1 MVLFWSKV
9 CCTKAIRSN
18 CWTSALDPCSRFA
31 VLGARVAHRATA
43 TTAADRIFCVRRL
56 FARKT
61 HPMANGETIESY
73 VPARLDRLP
82 WSSWHWLI
90 VVSLGATWI
99 LDGLEVTLAGAL
111 GGVLT
116 LPETLALNPAMVG
129 ASATCYLAG
138 AVIGALLFGYGTDR
152 FGRKK
157 LFFITVAVYL
167 IGTALSAF
175 SWNFWSYA
183 FFRALTGAGIGGEY
197 AAINSAID
205 ELIPARVR
213 GRVDLIINGSYWVGA
228 AFGAAATLVL
238 LDPRHVPTWLG
249 WRFAFGIGAMLGLIV
264 IFFRRWI
271 PESPRWLMIHGRNPE
286 AERIVGDVERK
297 IAATQSSAVTD
308 RRYSSSDLFITRIRT
323 RTHTPWHEIWEA
335 IIHEHRRRSF
345 LGFVLMSTQAFFYNA
360 IFFTYALV
368 LTRFYSVPEKDVG
381 SYLLPFALGN
391 VLGPLLL
398 GHLFDTIGRKQMITI
413 TYGLAGILLALTG
426 WLFHAGLLTAQT
438 QTIAW
443 TIIFFV
449 ASAAASSAYLTV
461 SEIFPLEIRALAIAI
476 FFAIG
481 TLAGGVGAPL
491 LFGWIIGTGSTTA
504 LFMGYLLAAALMIF
518 GAVTEAWIGVPA
530 ERRSL
535 EHVAAP
541 LSSKGL

>member
-1 MVLFWSKV
+1 MPN
-9 CCTKAIRSN
+9 A
-18 CWTSALDPCSRFA
+18 
-31 VLGARVAHRATA
+31 
-43 TTAADRIFCVRRL
+43 
-56 FARKT
+56 
-61 HPMANGETIESY
+61 ETIESR
-73 VPARLDRLP
+73 VPARLDALP

-116 LPETLALNPAMVG
+116 RPETLGLSDAQVG

-138 AVIGALLFGYGTDR
+138 AVIGALVFGYGTDR

-157 LFFITVAVYL
+157 FFFITVAVYL

-183 FFRALTGAGIGGEY
+183 SLRALTGAGIGGEY

-228 AFGAAATLVL
+228 AMGAAATLIL
-238 LDPRHVPTWLG
+238 LDPRYLPMWLG
-249 WRFAFGIGAMLGLIV
+249 WRFAFGIGATLGLIV
-264 IFFRRWI
+264 ILFRRWI
-271 PESPRWLMIHGRNPE
+271 PESPRWLMIHGRNHE
-286 AERIVGDVERK
+286 AEEIVADVERK
-297 IAATQSSAVTD
+297 VMGANAAGIID
-308 RRYSSSDLFITRIRT
+308 PGYSEAALTRIRT
-323 RTHTPWHEIWEA
+323 RTHTPWREIWDA
-335 IIHEHRRRSF
+335 IVHEHRRRSF

-368 LTRFYSVPEKDVG
+368 LMRFYSVPEQNVG
-381 SYLLPFALGN
+381 GYLLPFALGN
-391 VLGPLLL
+391 VLGPLAL
-398 GHLFDTIGRKQMITI
+398 GRLFDTIGRKQMITL
-413 TYGLAGILLALTG
+413 TYGLAGIFLALTG
-426 WLFHAGLLTAQT
+426 WLFHTGLLTAQT
-438 QTIAW
+438 QTLAW

-461 SEIFPLEIRALAIAI
+461 SEIFPLEIRAMAIAI

-481 TLAGGVGAPL
+481 TLVGGVGAPL
-491 LFGWIIGTGSTTA
+491 LFGWIIGTGSRPV
-504 LFMGYLLAAALMIF
+504 LFLGYLLAAALMIF
-518 GAVTEAWIGVPA
+518 GAAVEAWIGVAA

-541 LSSKGL
+541 LSSRGL

>member
-1 MVLFWSKV
+1 
-9 CCTKAIRSN
+9 
-18 CWTSALDPCSRFA
+18 
-31 VLGARVAHRATA
+31 
-43 TTAADRIFCVRRL
+43 
-56 FARKT
+56 
-61 HPMANGETIESY
+61 MANGETIESY
-73 VPARLDRLP
+73 VPSRLDRLP

-116 LPETLALNPAMVG
+116 LPETLGLTPARVG

-138 AVIGALLFGYGTDR
+138 AVIGALFFGYGTDR

-167 IGTALSAF
+167 LGTALSAF

-228 AFGAAATLVL
+228 ALGAAATLVL
-238 LDPRHVPTWLG
+238 LDPGRIPVWLG
-249 WRFAFGIGAMLGLIV
+249 WRCAFGIGAMLGLIV

-271 PESPRWLMIHGRNPE
+271 PESPRWLMIHGRNHE
-286 AERIVGDVERK
+286 AEQIVADVE
-297 IAATQSSAVTD
+297 
-308 RRYSSSDLFITRIRT
+308 TRIMPPQGTAVGARGYGSSELFLTRVRT
-323 RTHTPWHEIWEA
+323 RTHTPWHQIWEA
-335 IIHEHRRRSF
+335 IVHEHRRRSF
-345 LGFVLMSTQAFFYNA
+345 LGFVLMLTQAFFYNA

-368 LTRFYSVPEKDVG
+368 LMRFYNVPDKDVG

-398 GHLFDTIGRKQMITI
+398 GHLFDTVGRKPMITI

-426 WLFHAGLLTAQT
+426 WLFHAGLLSAQT
-438 QTIAW
+438 QTLAW
-443 TIIFFV
+443 TIIFFI

-476 FFAIG
+476 FYAIG
-481 TLAGGVGAPL
+481 TLTGGVGAPL
-491 LFGWIIGTGSTTA
+491 LFGWIIGTGSVTA
-504 LFMGYLLAAALMIF
+504 LFTGYLVAAGLMIF
-518 GAVTEAWIGVPA
+518 GAFTEAWIGVPA

-535 EHVAAP
+535 EHIAAP

>member
-1 MVLFWSKV
+1 
-9 CCTKAIRSN
+9 
-18 CWTSALDPCSRFA
+18 
-31 VLGARVAHRATA
+31 
-43 TTAADRIFCVRRL
+43 
-56 FARKT
+56 
-61 HPMANGETIESY
+61 MANGETIESY
-73 VPARLDRLP
+73 VPSRLDALP

-111 GGVLT
+111 GGILT
-116 LPETLALNPAMVG
+116 LPETLGLTPTRVG

-138 AVIGALLFGYGTDR
+138 AVLGALLFGYGTDR

-228 AFGAAATLVL
+228 ALGAAATLVL
-238 LDPRHVPTWLG
+238 LDPRRIPIWLG
-249 WRFAFGIGAMLGLIV
+249 WRFAFGIGATLGLIV

-286 AERIVGDVERK
+286 AEQIVGEVEQK
-297 IAATQSSAVTD
+297 IMGSQGAAVGD
-308 RRYSSSDLFITRIRT
+308 RGYSDLFPTRIRT
-323 RTHTPWHEIWEA
+323 RTHTPWH
-335 IIHEHRRRSF
+335 
-345 LGFVLMSTQAFFYNA
+345 YNA

-368 LTRFYSVPEKDVG
+368 LMRFYSVPEQNVG

-413 TYGLAGILLALTG
+413 TYGLAGILLAVTG
-426 WLFHAGLLTAQT
+426 WLFHAGMLTAQT
-438 QTIAW
+438 QTVAW
-443 TIIFFV
+443 TIIFFI

-476 FFAIG
+476 FYAIG

-491 LFGWIIGTGSTTA
+491 LFGWIIGTGSITA
-504 LFMGYLLAAALMIF
+504 LFIGYLVAAALMIF
-518 GAVTEAWIGVPA
+518 GAIIEAWIGVPA

>member
-1 MVLFWSKV
+1 M
-9 CCTKAIRSN
+9 
-18 CWTSALDPCSRFA
+18 P
-31 VLGARVAHRATA
+31 
-43 TTAADRIFCVRRL
+43 
-56 FARKT
+56 
-61 HPMANGETIESY
+61 NGETIESR
-73 VPARLDRLP
+73 VPARLDALP

-116 LPETLALNPAMVG
+116 RPETLGLSDAQVG

-138 AVIGALLFGYGTDR
+138 AVIGALVFGYGTDR

-157 LFFITVAVYL
+157 FFFITVAVYL

-183 FFRALTGAGIGGEY
+183 SLRALTGAGIGGEY

-228 AFGAAATLVL
+228 AMGAAATLIL
-238 LDPRHVPTWLG
+238 LDPRYLPMWLG
-249 WRFAFGIGAMLGLIV
+249 WRFAFGIGATLGLIV
-264 IFFRRWI
+264 ILFRRWI
-271 PESPRWLMIHGRNPE
+271 PESPRWLMIHGRNHE
-286 AERIVGDVERK
+286 AEEIVADVERK
-297 IAATQSSAVTD
+297 VMGANAAGIID
-308 RRYSSSDLFITRIRT
+308 PGYSEAALTRIRT
-323 RTHTPWHEIWEA
+323 RTHTPWREIWDA
-335 IIHEHRRRSF
+335 IVHEHRRRSF

-368 LTRFYSVPEKDVG
+368 LMRFYSVPEQNVG
-381 SYLLPFALGN
+381 GYLLPFALGN
-391 VLGPLLL
+391 VLGPLVL
-398 GHLFDTIGRKQMITI
+398 GHLFDTIGRKQMITL

-426 WLFHAGLLTAQT
+426 WLFHTGLLTAQT
-438 QTIAW
+438 QTLAW

-461 SEIFPLEIRALAIAI
+461 SEIFPLEIRAMAIAI

-481 TLAGGVGAPL
+481 TLVGGVGAPL
-491 LFGWIIGTGSTTA
+491 LFGWIIGTGSRPV
-504 LFMGYLLAAALMIF
+504 LFLGYLLAAALMIF
-518 GAVTEAWIGVPA
+518 GAAVEAWIGVPA

-541 LSSKGL
+541 LSSRGL

>member
-1 MVLFWSKV
+1 
-9 CCTKAIRSN
+9 
-18 CWTSALDPCSRFA
+18 
-31 VLGARVAHRATA
+31 
-43 TTAADRIFCVRRL
+43 
-56 FARKT
+56 
-61 HPMANGETIESY
+61 MANGETIESY

-111 GGVLT
+111 GGILT
-116 LPETLALNPAMVG
+116 LPQTLGLTPARVG

-138 AVIGALLFGYGTDR
+138 AVLGALLFGYGTDR

-228 AFGAAATLVL
+228 ALGAAATLVL
-238 LDPRHVPTWLG
+238 LDPSRIPIWLG
-249 WRFAFGIGAMLGLIV
+249 WRFAFGIGATLGLIV

-271 PESPRWLMIHGRNPE
+271 PESPRWLMIHGRNDE
-286 AERIVGDVERK
+286 AEEIVGEVEQK
-297 IAATQSSAVTD
+297 IMGLNAAGMIDPGYSAPP
-308 RRYSSSDLFITRIRT
+308 TRIRT
-323 RTHTPWHEIWEA
+323 RTHTPWHEIWDA
-335 IIHEHRRRSF
+335 IVHEHRRRSF
-345 LGFVLMSTQAFFYNA
+345 LGFVLMLTQAFFYNS

-368 LTRFYSVPEKDVG
+368 LMRFYNVPEQNVG

-398 GHLFDTIGRKQMITI
+398 GHLFDTIGRKKMISL
-413 TYGLAGILLALTG
+413 TYGLAGILLAATG
-426 WLFHAGLLTAQT
+426 WLFHAGVLTAQT
-438 QTIAW
+438 QTLAW
-443 TIIFFV
+443 TIIFFI

-476 FFAIG
+476 FYAIG

-491 LFGWIIGTGSTTA
+491 LFGWIIGTGSITA
-504 LFMGYLLAAALMIF
+504 LFVGYLVAAALMIF
-518 GAVTEAWIGVPA
+518 GAATEAWIGVPA

-541 LSSKGL
+541 LSSKGLS

>member
-1 MVLFWSKV
+1 
-9 CCTKAIRSN
+9 
-18 CWTSALDPCSRFA
+18 
-31 VLGARVAHRATA
+31 
-43 TTAADRIFCVRRL
+43 
-56 FARKT
+56 
-61 HPMANGETIESY
+61 MANGETIESY
-73 VPARLDRLP
+73 VPARLDRMR
-82 WSSWHWLI
+82 WSRWHWLI

-99 LDGLEVTLAGAL
+99 LDGLEVTLAGSL
-111 GGVLT
+111 GGILT
-116 LPETLALNPAMVG
+116 RPETLGLSDTQVG
-129 ASATCYLAG
+129 ASATFYLGG

-175 SWNFWSYA
+175 SWNFASYA
-183 FFRALTGAGIGGEY
+183 FFRMVTGAGIGGEY

-213 GRVDLIINGSYWVGA
+213 GRVDLMINGSYWVGA
-228 AFGAAATLVL
+228 ALGSAATLVL
-238 LDPRHVPTWLG
+238 LDPQRFPIWLG
-249 WRFAFGIGAMLGLIV
+249 WRFAFGIGATLGLIV

-271 PESPRWLMIHGRNPE
+271 PESPRWLMIHGHNEE
-286 AERIVGDVERK
+286 AERIVAEVERT
-297 IAATQSSAVTD
+297 IGSATVID
-308 RRYSSSDLFITRIRT
+308 RRYSTRIRT
-323 RTHTPWHEIWEA
+323 RTHTPWREIWNA
-335 IIHEHRRRSF
+335 IVHEHRRRSF
-345 LGFVLMSTQAFFYNA
+345 LGFVLMLTQAFFYNA

-368 LTRFYSVPEKDVG
+368 LMRFYGVPEQRVG
-381 SYLLPFALGN
+381 GYLLPFALGN

-398 GHLFDTIGRKQMITI
+398 GHLFDTIGRRQMIAA
-413 TYGLAGILLALTG
+413 TYGLAGILLAVSG

-438 QTIAW
+438 QTLAW

-476 FFAIG
+476 FYAIG
-481 TLAGGVGAPL
+481 TLVGGVFAPL
-491 LFGWIIGTGSTTA
+491 LFGWIIGTGSSGA
-504 LFMGYLLAAALMIF
+504 LLVGYLIAAGLMIF
-518 GAVTEAWIGVPA
+518 GALTEIWIGVPA

>member
-1 MVLFWSKV
+1 M
-9 CCTKAIRSN
+9 
-18 CWTSALDPCSRFA
+18 P
-31 VLGARVAHRATA
+31 
-43 TTAADRIFCVRRL
+43 
-56 FARKT
+56 
-61 HPMANGETIESY
+61 NGETIESR
-73 VPARLDRLP
+73 VPARLDALP

-116 LPETLALNPAMVG
+116 RPETLGLSDAQVG

-138 AVIGALLFGYGTDR
+138 AVIGALVFGYGTDR

-157 LFFITVAVYL
+157 FFFITVAVYL

-183 FFRALTGAGIGGEY
+183 SLRALTGAGIGGEY

-228 AFGAAATLVL
+228 AMGAAATLIL
-238 LDPRHVPTWLG
+238 LDPRYLPMWLG
-249 WRFAFGIGAMLGLIV
+249 WRFAFGIGATLGLIV
-264 IFFRRWI
+264 ILFRRWI
-271 PESPRWLMIHGRNPE
+271 PESPRWLMIHGRNHE
-286 AERIVGDVERK
+286 AEEIVADVERR
-297 IAATQSSAVTD
+297 IMGANAAGITD
-308 RRYSSSDLFITRIRT
+308 PGYSEAAPTRIRT
-323 RTHTPWHEIWEA
+323 RTHTPWREIWDA
-335 IIHEHRRRSF
+335 IVHEHRRRSF
-345 LGFVLMSTQAFFYNA
+345 LGFVLMCTQAFFYNA

-368 LTRFYSVPEKDVG
+368 LMQFYSVPEQNVG
-381 SYLLPFALGN
+381 GYLLPFALGN
-391 VLGPLLL
+391 VLGPLVL
-398 GHLFDTIGRKQMITI
+398 GHLFDTIGRKQMITL

-426 WLFHAGLLTAQT
+426 WLFHTGLLTAQT
-438 QTIAW
+438 QTLAW

-461 SEIFPLEIRALAIAI
+461 SEIFPLEIRAMAIAI

-481 TLAGGVGAPL
+481 TLVGGVGAPL
-491 LFGWIIGTGSTTA
+491 LFGWIIGTGSRPV
-504 LFMGYLLAAALMIF
+504 LFLGYLLAAALMIF
-518 GAVTEAWIGVPA
+518 GAAVEAWIGVPA

-541 LSSKGL
+541 LSSRGL

>member
-1 MVLFWSKV
+1 MGPVW
-9 CCTKAIRSN
+9 TK
-18 CWTSALDPCSRFA
+18 
-31 VLGARVAHRATA
+31 TA
-43 TTAADRIFCVRRL
+43 TVT
-56 FARKT
+56 
-61 HPMANGETIESY
+61 NGQIIESY

-116 LPETLALNPAMVG
+116 RHETLGLTDAQVG
-129 ASATCYLAG
+129 ASATWYLAG
-138 AVIGALLFGYGTDR
+138 AVIGALVFGYGTDR

-157 LFFITVAVYL
+157 LFFITVAAYL
-167 IGTALSAF
+167 FGTALSGF
-175 SWNFWSYA
+175 SWNFASYA
-183 FFRALTGAGIGGEY
+183 FFRAITGAGIGGEY

-228 AFGAAATLVL
+228 AMGAGATLVL
-238 LDPRHVPTWLG
+238 LNPRWIPLWLG
-249 WRFAFGIGAMLGLIV
+249 WRFAFGIGATLGIIV

-271 PESPRWLMIHGRNPE
+271 PESPRWLMIHGQNQQ
-286 AERIVGDVERK
+286 AEQIVGELETSID
-297 IAATQSSAVTD
+297 AGCATTAISTRA
-308 RRYSSSDLFITRIRT
+308 YNELFPTRVRT
-323 RTHTPWHEIWEA
+323 RTHTPWREIWNT

-368 LTRFYSVPEKDVG
+368 LMRFYSVPEQAVG
-381 SYLLPFALGN
+381 GYLLPFAVGN

-398 GHLFDTIGRKQMITI
+398 GHLFDTIGRKQMITL
-413 TYGLAGILLALTG
+413 TYALAGMLLGVTG
-426 WLFHAGLLTAQT
+426 YLFHAGLLTAQT

-461 SEIFPLEIRALAIAI
+461 SEIFPLEIRGIAIAV

-481 TLAGGVGAPL
+481 TLVGGVGSPL
-491 LFGWIIGTGSTTA
+491 LFGWMIGTGSSTA
-504 LFMGYLLAAALMIF
+504 LFVGYLIAAALMIF
-518 GAVTEAWIGVPA
+518 AAAMEAWIGVAA

-535 EHVAAP
+535 EHIAAP
-541 LSSKGL
+541 LSSEGL